1 MTRNIALLFLCGTVL
16 LACSEPSNT
25 VSESTENVAPA
36 EKATPAAPADT
47 AFDDAYSAAE
57 AALAEAE
64 ANRNVWSKTEN
75 LLKLSKAANS
85 EGRTG
90 EAIDLANEAKIQAE
104 LAIAQAVGE
113 KEAWRT
119 RVLGE

>member
-1 MTRNIALLFLCGTVL
+1 MTRNIAVLLLYGAVL
-16 LACSEPSNT
+16 LACSEPSDT
-25 VSESTENVAPA
+25 VSDSTET
-36 EKATPAAPADT
+36 ATPAARSAPAALADT
-47 AFDDAYSAAE
+47 AFDDAYAAAE

-64 ANRNVWSKTEN
+64 SNRNVWSKTEN
-75 LLKLSKAANS
+75 LLKLSKAANDD
-85 EGRTG
+85 GRAG

-113 KEAWRT
+113 KEAWRA

>member
-1 MTRNIALLFLCGTVL
+1 MT
-16 LACSEPSNT
+16 
-25 VSESTENVAPA
+25 PA
-36 EKATPAAPADT
+36 EKATPEAPADT
-47 AFDDAYSAAE
+47 AFDDAYAAAE

-64 ANRNVWSKTEN
+64 AQRNVWSKTEN